1 MELKG
6 SKTEKNLQAA
16 FAGESQARNK
26 YTYFASVAKKEGY
39 EQIAALFLETAENE
53 KEHAKIELKYLKG
66 IGSTVENLEAAA
78 NGENYEWTDMYV
90 QFAKEAEEE
99 GFTDIA
105 EKFRGIAEIEKHH
118 EERFRKLLD
127 NVKNGEVYKKGSSI
141 DSVKR
146 EIELARKAF
155 IMGIPTAIP
164 YDIVKV
170 GELYGA
176 VFELIN
182 SSSLQTLIKNGTDL
196 DKLAKDTVEVLKKIH
211 STKLPE
217 GELPSKRK
225 EKIEWVKDCSKLL
238 PEKTA
243 NKLLELIEK
252 VPETNTMIHGD
263 FHIKNIMKQN
273 DEIILIDMDTISVG
287 HPIFELGAIYATYE
301 GFASVNKNN
310 CIEFLGISYEQSLEF
325 LNLTYKYYFD
335 GKTQEY
341 IDGIIDKAKIIC
353 YLVIL
358 WIRSNFMEE
367 GNEIHK
373 QDIEFAK
380 NYLIENVDKI
390 DKLDF

>member
-1 MELKG
+1 MEKIIKLSGRIDTTNADVIEKSINKEIENFKGQITLDAKELEYISSAGLRIIMRLKKANDLLRVINCNLEVYEIFQMTG
-6 SKTEKNLQAA
+6 FTQIIDISKTLREI
-16 FAGESQARNK
+16 
-26 YTYFASVAKKEGY
+26 SVDGCEV
-39 EQIAALFLETAENE
+39 
-53 KEHAKIELKYLKG
+53 
-66 IGSTVENLEAAA
+66 IG
-78 NGENYEWTDMYV
+78 
-90 QFAKEAEEE
+90 E
-99 GFTDIA
+99 GFFGVVYRIDPETI
-105 EKFRGIAEIEKHH
+105 
-118 EERFRKLLD
+118 
-127 NVKNGEVYKKGSSI
+127 VKVYKKGSSI